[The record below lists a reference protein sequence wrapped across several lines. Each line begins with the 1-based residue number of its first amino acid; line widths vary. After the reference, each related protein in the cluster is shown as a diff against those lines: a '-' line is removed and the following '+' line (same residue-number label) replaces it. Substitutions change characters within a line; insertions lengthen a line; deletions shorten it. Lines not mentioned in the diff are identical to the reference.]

1 MNRITRVSIPPSRL
15 SIFGTALALAL
26 SLILAPAPSEA
37 GVFRDVLASVGLA
50 KPSPPPPPPPGSG
63 LPRQGFA
70 CCNLHFDKD
79 WINDGNYAKFPMI
92 PAGTPI
98 EVQSYGKDR
107 AFVSVD
113 GKPMKLGH
121 DYGRDQETLDQWV
134 NKIVVD
140 QDPGPRISRY
150 PRPVQDAIQAGK
162 LMVGMTREQAIVAIG
177 YPLTSENGPLES
189 STWKMWRS
197 THGEYDLNFGPDGR
211 LTSITGDDE
220 AVGQMVYKPAP

>member
-1 MNRITRVSIPPSRL
+1 MNRIIKISIPGGLTGLGIALVIALPLTLEPTPSQ
-15 SIFGTALALAL
+15 
-26 SLILAPAPSEA
+26 A

-50 KPSPPPPPPPGSG
+50 KPSAPPPPPPGSG

-79 WINDGNYAKFPMI
+79 WVNDGNYAKFPMI

-98 EVQSYGKDR
+98 EVQSYGKNR
-107 AFVSVD
+107 AFVLVD

-134 NKIVVD
+134 NKIVVS
-140 QDPGPRISRY
+140 QDPRPRITGY
-150 PRPVQDAIQAGK
+150 PKRVQEAIRAGK
-162 LMVGMTREQAIVAIG
+162 LVVGMTREQAIVAIG

-220 AVGQMVYKPAP
+220 AVSQMVYKPAP

>member
-1 MNRITRVSIPPSRL
+1 MKTPVLPRRLAGYAAVLAIALPLTLGALPSR
-15 SIFGTALALAL
+15 
-26 SLILAPAPSEA
+26 A

-79 WINDGNYAKFPMI
+79 WINDGNYAKFPMV

-98 EVQSYGKDR
+98 EVQSYGHNR
-107 AFVSVD
+107 AFVKVD

-121 DYGRDQETLDQWV
+121 DYGRDQETLEQWV
-134 NKIVVD
+134 GKIVVSE
-140 QDPGPRISRY
+140 DPRPRIAGY
-150 PRPVQDAIQAGK
+150 PQKVQVAIQAGK
-162 LMVGMTREQAIVAIG
+162 LVVGMTREQAIVAVG

-197 THGEYDLNFGPDGR
+197 THGEYDLNFGPDG
-211 LTSITGDDE
+211 LLASITGDDE
-220 AVGQMVYKPAP
+220 AVEQMTYKPTP

>member
-1 MNRITRVSIPPSRL
+1 MNRITTVSIPRLRL
-15 SIFGTALALAL
+15 SIFGTALLLAL
-26 SLILAPAPSEA
+26 PLTLEPSPSQA

-63 LPRQGFA
+63 LPRQGIA
-70 CCNLHFDKD
+70 CCNLHFDKN

-98 EVQSYGKDR
+98 EVQSYGKNR
-107 AFVSVD
+107 AFVSVS
-113 GKPMKLGH
+113 GKPMMLGH
-121 DYGRDQETLDQWV
+121 DYGREQETLDQWV

-211 LTSITGDDE
+211 LASITGDDE
-220 AVGQMVYKPAP
+220 AVGLMVYKPAP

>member
-1 MNRITRVSIPPSRL
+1 MKTPILPWRL
-15 SIFGTALALAL
+15 AGCAAASGLAL
-26 SLILAPAPSEA
+26 SLTLGSSALQA

-79 WINDGNYAKFPMI
+79 WINDGNYAKFPLI

-98 EVQSYGKDR
+98 EVQSYGKNR
-107 AFVSVD
+107 AFVKVE
-113 GKPMKLGH
+113 GKQMLLGH

-134 NKIVVD
+134 NKIVVSD
-140 QDPGPRISRY
+140 DPRARIANY
-150 PRPVQDAIQAGK
+150 PQAVQEAIRAGK
-162 LMVGMTREQAIVAIG
+162 LTLGMTREQAIVAVG
-177 YPLTSENGPLES
+177 YPMTSENGPLES

-197 THGEYDLNFGPDGR
+197 THGEYDLNFGPDGGI
-211 LTSITGDDE
+211 TSITGDDE

>member
-1 MNRITRVSIPPSRL
+1 MKTPILPWRL
-15 SIFGTALALAL
+15 AGYAAALVL
-26 SLILAPAPSEA
+26 SLSLTLGSSALQA

-98 EVQSYGKDR
+98 ELQSYGKNR
-107 AFVSVD
+107 AFVKVD
-113 GKPMKLGH
+113 GKQMLLGH
-121 DYGRDQETLDQWV
+121 DYGRDQETLEQWV
-134 NKIVVD
+134 NKIVISE
-140 QDPGPRISRY
+140 DPRPRIGAY
-150 PRPVQDAIQAGK
+150 PQDVQQAILAGK
-162 LMVGMTREQAIVAIG
+162 VVLGMTREQAIVAVG

-189 STWKMWRS
+189 STWRMWRS

-211 LTSITGDDE
+211 LASIAGDDE
-220 AVGQMVYKPAP
+220 ATGLMTYKPTP

>member
-1 MNRITRVSIPPSRL
+1 MKTSIPPWRVAGYAAGL
-15 SIFGTALALAL
+15 GVALALTL
-26 SLILAPAPSEA
+26 GSSVSQA

-70 CCNLHFDKD
+70 CCNLHFDKS

-98 EVQSYGKDR
+98 EVQSYGKNR
-107 AFVSVD
+107 AFVNVD
-113 GKPMKLGH
+113 GKPMLLGH
-121 DYGRDQETLDQWV
+121 DYGRDQETLEQWV
-134 NKIVVD
+134 NKIVVSE
-140 QDPGPRISRY
+140 DPRPRIARY
-150 PRPVQDAIQAGK
+150 PQNVQQAILSGK
-162 LMVGMTREQAIVAIG
+162 VVLGMTREQAIVAVG

-211 LTSITGDDE
+211 LASITGDDE
-220 AVGQMVYKPAP
+220 ATGLMTYKPTQ

>member
-1 MNRITRVSIPPSRL
+1 MKTSIPPRRL
-15 SIFGTALALAL
+15 AGYAAAL
-26 SLILAPAPSEA
+26 SLALPLTLGSPASQA

-98 EVQSYGKDR
+98 EVQSYGKNR
-107 AFVSVD
+107 AFVKVD
-113 GKPMKLGH
+113 GKQMLLGH
-121 DYGRDQETLDQWV
+121 DYGRDQETLEQWV
-134 NKIVVD
+134 NKIVVSD
-140 QDPGPRISRY
+140 DPHPRISRY
-150 PRPVQDAIQAGK
+150 PQNVQQAILAGK
-162 LMVGMTREQAIVAIG
+162 VVVGMTREQAIVAVG

-211 LTSITGDDE
+211 LASITGDDE
-220 AVGQMVYKPAP
+220 ATGLMTYTPTP

>member
-1 MNRITRVSIPPSRL
+1 MNRITTVAIFPLRL
-15 SIFGTALALAL
+15 RFGTALALAL
-26 SLILAPAPSEA
+26 SVTLAPSSSQA

-107 AFVSVD
+107 AFVSIN

-211 LTSITGDDE
+211 LSSITGDDE

>member
-1 MNRITRVSIPPSRL
+1 MNRITTVSIFRL
-15 SIFGTALALAL
+15 RLRLGTALALAL
-26 SLILAPAPSEA
+26 SVALAPSSSQA

-107 AFVSVD
+107 AFVSIN

-150 PRPVQDAIQAGK
+150 PRPVQDAIQTGK

>member
-1 MNRITRVSIPPSRL
+1 MNRITRVSPPLRL
-15 SIFGTALALAL
+15 NIFGAACALAL
-26 SLILAPAPSEA
+26 SLNFAPSPSEA

-107 AFVSVD
+107 AFVLIN

-211 LTSITGDDE
+211 LSSITGDDE
-220 AVGQMVYKPAP
+220 AVGQMVFKPAP